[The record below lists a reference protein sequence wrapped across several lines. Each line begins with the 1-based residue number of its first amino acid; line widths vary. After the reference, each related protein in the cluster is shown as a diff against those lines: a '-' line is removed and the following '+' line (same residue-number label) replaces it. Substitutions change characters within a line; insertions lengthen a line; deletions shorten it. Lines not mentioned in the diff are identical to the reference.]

1 MKNFNSI
8 IAYLSPKR
16 EISLMFLWPQKSL
29 QNVGHENGS
38 EV

>member
-16 EISLMFLWPQKSL
+16 EISLIFLWAEKSV
-29 QNVGHENGS
+29 QNIGHENGS